1 MLEALRDA
9 PSVVITLLLVRTQD
23 LRKAS
28 LFGSQ
33 SEDGKSLLQGL
44 EAAGHVVSTSRKQR
58 ATDARTHPIYLFL
71 SFWCLEFTGISSNL
85 MQIPLT

>member
-9 PSVVITLLLVRTQD
+9 PSVVVITLLLVRTQD

-33 SEDGKSLLQGL
+33 SEDGKSLLQ
-44 EAAGHVVSTSRKQR
+44 EA
-58 ATDARTHPIYLFL
+58 
-71 SFWCLEFTGISSNL
+71 ESNRC
-85 MQIPLT
+85 

>member
-9 PSVVITLLLVRTQD
+9 LSVVITLLLVRTQD
-23 LRKAS
+23 LRKG

-44 EAAGHVVSTSRKQR
+44 EAAGHVVFTSRKQR
-58 ATDARTHPIYLFL
+58 ATDARTRPIYLFL
-71 SFWCLEFTGISSNL
+71 SFWCLGYCPSSINL
-85 MQIPLT
+85 M